1 MPYLRGDWRD
11 ALHQNGASFVY
22 VSKLARVTAGL
33 RFEIGTHVI
42 MKAEY
47 THTRELG
54 PIPQFNND
62 VLTSSF
68 IGRF

>member
-1 MPYLRGDWRD
+1 
-11 ALHQNGASFVY
+11 
-22 VSKLARVTAGL
+22 
-33 RFEIGTHVI
+33 VI
-42 MKAEY
+42 LKAEY

-62 VLTSSF
+62 VLTSAF